1 MDVNATPRSGRSLS
15 TAFRLLTLLL
25 TTSGVAMLLS
35 IPLPAQPPAPSPI
48 QQPGVMPQID
58 DPVVQRGIDVQARGA
73 VHEAFAAPTAE
84 PTTSP
89 LLAKKPPENI
99 EEMPPAEKPEGDVAW
114 IGGYWHWDEERNDYL
129 WISGCWRT
137 LPPGRRWMA
146 GYWRD
151 QGGQWQWV
159 SGFWAAAEQPTAK
172 THDLTYYPA
181 PPAPPQVRAAAAPP
195 TADSF
200 FMPGQYVWRDGRYV
214 YVAGYWARVQPGYV
228 WVASHYRWTPYGY
241 VYVAGYWD
249 YSLARRGLLYAPVTV
264 DVAVV
269 GPGFVYMPA
278 YAISDTVMIDA
289 FWVGPGY
296 RHYYFGHYY
305 GPVYRGYGY
314 ECCIVYSQRHY
325 DGIVV
330 YAAWD
335 SHDPRWRENRV
346 EIFIGRDNGRLGCPP
361 RTLVE
366 QRIAM
371 RNGGVGVAVMVAP
384 GRRIAADRGIRVVS
398 LNREAQL
405 REKARAEEI
414 HRSVVRERMATES
427 RNVGNPGAPCT
438 AQMSVSPNHT
448 AGPAAGPAHGPA
460 TPAHPAAKAGPTLPG
475 GRSASPPPGQHP
487 PDKDKD
493 KDKGGP
499 PKSGG

>member
-1 MDVNATPRSGRSLS
+1 MAMGV
-15 TAFRLLTLLL
+15 RLL
-25 TTSGVAMLLS
+25 GGRGAAHRQDPRPYLLS
-35 IPLPAQPPAPSPI
+35 
-48 QQPGVMPQID
+48 
-58 DPVVQRGIDVQARGA
+58 R
-73 VHEAFAAPTAE
+73 
-84 PTTSP
+84 TS
-89 LLAKKPPENI
+89 
-99 EEMPPAEKPEGDVAW
+99 
-114 IGGYWHWDEERNDYL
+114 
-129 WISGCWRT
+129 
-137 LPPGRRWMA
+137 
-146 GYWRD
+146 
-151 QGGQWQWV
+151 
-159 SGFWAAAEQPTAK
+159 
-172 THDLTYYPA
+172 
-181 PPAPPQVRAAAAPP
+181 RAAAGLRRPALP

-398 LNREAQL
+398 LNREAHSG
-405 REKARAEEI
+405 RRPVPKKSTAVSSARGWPRSPAMSEI
-414 HRSVVRERMATES
+414 PVRLARRRCRFPRTIRLDPPRDRLMAPPRRRIPRPKPARRSQAD
-427 RNVGNPGAPCT
+427 APR
-438 AQMSVSPNHT
+438 ARRRVSIHLIKIKT
-448 AGPAAGPAHGPA
+448 KI
-460 TPAHPAAKAGPTLPG
+460 KAGRRNRV
-475 GRSASPPPGQHP
+475 GRSEYHGRAMQPA
-487 PDKDKD
+487 
-493 KDKGGP
+493 
-499 PKSGG
+499 